1 MLLVVSDSSAG
12 SLVWS
17 GSGVHFY
24 LALPLVYACSIRFVI
39 VGMGRGF
46 LHDATQSV
54 ISLRGRLRGV
64 GLVSGVGFVCGGG
77 GSLGSIVF
85 CA

>member
-1 MLLVVSDSSAG
+1 M
-12 SLVWS
+12 VWQWFPFLFS
-17 GSGVHFY
+17 MAADVCLF
-24 LALPLVYACSIRFVI
+24 SIRSVM

-46 LHDATQSV
+46 LHDATTSV

-64 GLVSGVGFVCGGG
+64 RVVSGVGFDFVGG
-77 GSLGSIVF
+77 GSLGSVVF

>member
-1 MLLVVSDSSAG
+1 M
-12 SLVWS
+12 
-17 GSGVHFY
+17 
-24 LALPLVYACSIRFVI
+24 

-46 LHDATQSV
+46 LHDATHSV

-64 GLVSGVGFVCGGG
+64 GFVSGVGFVCGGG
-77 GSLGSIVF
+77 GSLGSVVF